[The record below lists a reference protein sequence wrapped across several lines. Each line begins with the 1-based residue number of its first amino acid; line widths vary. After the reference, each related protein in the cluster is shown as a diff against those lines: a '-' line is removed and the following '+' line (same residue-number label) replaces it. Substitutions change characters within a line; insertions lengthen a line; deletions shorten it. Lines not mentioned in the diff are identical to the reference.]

1 MSTIIKD
8 RTLEQLAAISNKD
21 LHWLL
26 KNARRE
32 LVRRHREAE
41 ASYKARQEGFQGL
54 KNFMAGVTWALACR
68 ASLRKS
74 KGHTGFGKR
83 PASGAP
89 WMPWEILYAAREEV
103 KEKHWSPLT
112 QQSAD
117 AVLVRLNVQANRK
130 PEPTGDYA
138 VSFKIPFA
146 KEYAQ
151 VNIDVSDGFP
161 GRSLTW

>member
-8 RTLEQLAAISNKD
+8 LTLEQLAAIPNKD
-21 LHWLL
+21 LHWLI

-41 ASYKARQEGFQGL
+41 ASYKARQEGFRGL
-54 KNFMAGVTWALACR
+54 KNFMSGVTWALACR

-117 AVLVRLNVQANRK
+117 EVLVRLNVQANRK
-130 PEPTGDYA
+130 PEPEGDFE
-138 VSFKIPFA
+138 VRFIIPFA
-146 KEYAQ
+146 Q
-151 VNIDVSDGFP
+151 GGVNLHIDDRDIP
-161 GRSLTW
+161 RSGAW